1 MEYFRVGDVQ
11 FECLS
16 FNRILPSLKFTR

>member
-11 FECLS
+11 FEHKEQNTWSIQIECM
-16 FNRILPSLKFTR
+16 